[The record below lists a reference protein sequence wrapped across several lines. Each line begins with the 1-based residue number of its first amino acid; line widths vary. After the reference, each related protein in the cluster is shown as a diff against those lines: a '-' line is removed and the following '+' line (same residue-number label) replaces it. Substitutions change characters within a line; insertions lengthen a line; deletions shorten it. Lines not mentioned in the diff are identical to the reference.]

1 MRRNLPVT
9 QNEVQFPEGKKLISS
24 TDLQGNILHCN
35 DAFEQI
41 SGYSRDEL
49 IGQPH
54 NLIRHPD
61 MPPEAF
67 QVMWDTLKAGSPWM
81 GLAKKR
87 SKNGDHYWVKRVI
100 VRRVFW
106 FCRESRSTC
115 MSW

>member
-24 TDLQGNILHCN
+24 TDLQGNVLHCN

-61 MPPEAF
+61 MPPEVS
-67 QVMWDTLKAGSPWM
+67 QVMWDMFKSAALLWAWLRT
-81 GLAKKR
+81 
-87 SKNGDHYWVKRVI
+87 V
-100 VRRVFW
+100 VRTV
-106 FCRESRSTC
+106 TTTG
-115 MSW
+115 